1 MYYNTI
7 PNKLFSTKLF
17 NIFYEVWR
25 QIMSF
30 SRDGVSL
37 HDIFS
42 LRKWIRNQSESISWS
57 ARSVHLLLHT
67 YKFSN

>member
-1 MYYNTI
+1 
-7 PNKLFSTKLF
+7 
-17 NIFYEVWR
+17 
-25 QIMSF
+25 MSF